1 VDGWWVNDS
10 PASGQTELGVLGQ
23 YHPYSWMDGCLD
35 DSRASGQT
43 DLGVLAQSRENVI
56 HISG

>member
-10 PASGQTELGVLGQ
+10 PASGQTELAVLGQ

-56 HISG
+56 HIRG